1 MFFDK
6 QFVLF
11 LHLVILSSLSIQ
23 LIVLL
28 TIEQNNIK
36 AELENIE
43 ILTLHEN
50 IGITGM
56 NFYGDMPDSYN
67 FVVNENSGLISKILR
82 DIKEK
87 TASSLTPVLTE
98 IRELEDNIS
107 NLRNQKDS
115 DGKIK
120 PEAESTIKECEA
132 RLSEKQTARDAAYSS
147 FAAESDEMKQLVDL
161 SLLSVGLL
169 KGSALD
175 NFISRS
181 MKML

>member
-1 MFFDK
+1 MNMLWTKRLAAVMSLVAIAFSASAQKYSDGLVDK
-6 QFVLF
+6 TIAV
-11 LHLVILSSLSIQ
+11 VGNEMIKLSDS
-23 LIVLL
+23 
-28 TIEQNNIK
+28 
-36 AELENIE
+36 ELK
-43 ILTLHEN
+43 
-50 IGITGM
+50 
-56 NFYGDMPDSYN
+56 D
-67 FVVNENSGLISKILR
+67 
-82 DIKEK
+82 K
-87 TASSLTPVLTE
+87 TASSLSGVLTE

-120 PEAESTIKECEA
+120 PEAESTIKECET
-132 RLSEKQTARDAAYSS
+132 RLTEKQAARDAAYNS